1 MPEPNDRSPPSTA
14 SSCTSQINSTYFD
27 IGPFSDFLAYPDHGV
42 IYRFVPRAVQH
53 TEMELIWLVHE
64 EAVEGRDYDL
74 ERLIWL
80 WHTTSME
87 DKKIVELN
95 QEGVN
100 SRFFEPG
107 PYAQQEAYTNRFVA
121 WYLKEL
127 AG

>member
-1 MPEPNDRSPPSTA
+1 
-14 SSCTSQINSTYFD
+14 
-27 IGPFSDFLAYPDHGV
+27 
-42 IYRFVPRAVQH
+42 
-53 TEMELIWLVHE
+53 MELIWLVHQD
-64 EAVEGRDYDL
+64 AVEGRDYDL

-80 WHTTSME
+80 WHTTSLE
-87 DKKIVELN
+87 DKKIFELN